1 MPMFQRPCGA
11 KQKIKKCVYYA
22 MRGYI
27 ARRSRPNSKIH
38 DNLLPACLPAFGKR
52 DDVYVGTSSASS
64 AQRTAG
70 QKVGYN

>member
-1 MPMFQRPCGA
+1 MRLLFMR
-11 KQKIKKCVYYA
+11 CVV
-22 MRGYI
+22 I
-27 ARRSRPNSKIH
+27 SPVRSRPNSKIH

-52 DDVYVGTSSASS
+52 DDVYVGTQLSQPASS